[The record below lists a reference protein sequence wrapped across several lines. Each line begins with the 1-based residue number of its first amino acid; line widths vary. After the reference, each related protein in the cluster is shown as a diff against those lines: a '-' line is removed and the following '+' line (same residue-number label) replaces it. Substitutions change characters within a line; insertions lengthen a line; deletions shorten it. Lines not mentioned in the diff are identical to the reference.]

1 MNDQKRRRT
10 RGIGLLIVVL
20 AVGLAALAGITL
32 LQLMDA
38 RPAPVSPAG
47 TSSVSAAAPPAAA
60 PDGAVTVGELR
71 AIVSSRGPL
80 TEPVAGVVGGAYS
93 RQRCGASG
101 LGAPCRLSGH

>member
-38 RPAPVSPAG
+38 RP
-47 TSSVSAAAPPAAA
+47 
-60 PDGAVTVGELR
+60 VTGVPGR
-71 AIVSSRGPL
+71 D
-80 TEPVAGVVGGAYS
+80 VVGDPPPP
-93 RQRCGASG
+93 RRRP
-101 LGAPCRLSGH
+101 LLTTP

>member
-38 RPAPVSPAG
+38 GPVTGVPGRDVFGVRRGPAG
-47 TSSVSAAAPPAAA
+47 
-60 PDGAVTVGELR
+60 
-71 AIVSSRGPL
+71 
-80 TEPVAGVVGGAYS
+80 
-93 RQRCGASG
+93 
-101 LGAPCRLSGH
+101 CRS